1 MSLSA
6 FPIGHVADL
15 MEDFMPNNSKSNF
28 TFTPRPEAH
37 AMNWADQLSPVR
49 HAVRN
54 LLLRIEG
61 ATQKQLKAGE
71 TAAAS
76 CFLVYGDRG
85 TGKTTVLL
93 SVKVSR

>member
-1 MSLSA
+1 M
-6 FPIGHVADL
+6 HWRDL
-15 MEDFMPNNSKSNF
+15 
-28 TFTPRPEAH
+28 
-37 AMNWADQLSPVR
+37 LSPVR

-61 ATQKQLKAGE
+61 ATQKGVKASE
-71 TAAAS
+71 VAAN

-93 SVKVSR
+93 NVKNACNPNNTSDIF